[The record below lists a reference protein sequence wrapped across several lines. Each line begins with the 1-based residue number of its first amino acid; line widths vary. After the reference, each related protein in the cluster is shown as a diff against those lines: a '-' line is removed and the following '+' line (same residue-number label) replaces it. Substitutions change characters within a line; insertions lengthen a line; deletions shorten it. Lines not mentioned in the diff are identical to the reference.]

1 MFRLRKDE
9 MAPKYE
15 SKKVEEGKYEYW
27 LKEGFFTSG
36 DISKTPYTIVIPP
49 PNVTGKLHLGHAWDT
64 TLQDIIIRRKRM
76 QGFDALWLPGMDHA
90 GIATQA
96 KVDAKLKEQGI
107 SRYDIGREKFLEVAW
122 EWKHE
127 YATHIRNQWAALG
140 LSLDYTK
147 ERFTLDDGLQDA
159 VKQVFIRFYNEGLIY
174 RGERI
179 INWDVEA
186 KTALSNIEVEYKD
199 IEGAF
204 YHFIYPFVDGN
215 GGLEIAT
222 TRPET
227 MFGDVALMV
236 HPSDE
241 RYQAYIGKEV
251 YIPGTNRTIPV
262 ISDEYVEI
270 GFGTGVVKVTPAHD
284 PNDFE
289 VGNRHK
295 LERIICMNE
304 DGTMNSLAGKYEG
317 MDRFECR
324 KAIVKDLTEAGLCP
338 QVEKMIHSV
347 GHSERTGVVVEPRL
361 SKQWFVK
368 MEPLAKDVLDM
379 QASSEGIEF
388 VPSRFNKTLATW
400 LDLENI
406 QDWCISRQL
415 WWGHRIPAWYKGEE
429 VYVGENAPEGDG
441 WVQDEDVLDTWF
453 SSALWPFSTLGWPN
467 STELVER
474 YFPTDC
480 LVTGYDII
488 FFWVARMAIDAKH
501 FMNSRPFKKCLIHG
515 LIRDEQGRKMSKSL
529 GNGVDPFDL
538 IDEYGCDAM
547 RYFLTTNSTPGQ
559 DLRFSAEKMAS
570 SWNYINKIWNI
581 SRFVKLNLENTGYNG
596 EEIDYNN
603 LTSLDVL
610 ILSKMEKLINDVNA
624 KYEDFE
630 FGEVARAIYN
640 FTWDDFASN
649 YLEMTKVDF
658 ASDSK
663 ERKINTC
670 AILTNVLTNI
680 VKLLHPFMPFVTE
693 EIYQNFFDESITV
706 SNWPEA
712 SNKELSEDIANK
724 AEKLFEI
731 ISSIRN
737 IRSEKNVGM
746 SKKINIS
753 LEVSNDSLKDYLLN
767 HQNYLMRFTN
777 YENLIVDTNV
787 DKTDAVVTVLEDVNI
802 AIPLKEL
809 INIEEELV
817 KLNSKKTKLEAEV
830 ARSNGMLNNPN
841 FVSKAPKEKIENE
854 KAKLASYLEQLKE
867 VEDLIKSF
875 QK

>member
-304 DGTMNSLAGKYEG
+304 DGTMNSLAGIYEG

-388 VPSRFNKTLATW
+388 VPARFNKTLATW

-777 YENLIVDTNV
+777 YENLIVDTTV

-817 KLNSKKTKLEAEV
+817 KLNTKKTKLEAEV